1 MDGML
6 TPEDEE
12 SLKRVRWTVIDLV
25 VTKAATDYGELPKA
39 ASSISANAYAIAA
52 GIADMDSSTVHSQDM
67 VIEPHAILLKRLL
80 KPMYHFKVNELNR
93 LDPWDRNL
101 PYPSADKL
109 IFVDL
114 TDKTLWAAVDK
125 PKPLDDFYKDLV
137 DAELHKDKF
146 IGFTVDT
153 NPSTSLV
160 PLFELKMSLVDWWCK

>member
-1 MDGML
+1 MDGIL

-25 VTKAATDYGELPKA
+25 VTKATTEYGELPKA
-39 ASSISANAYAIAA
+39 ASSMSANTCATTV
-52 GIADMDSSTVHSQDM
+52 GIADMYASTVHSQDT

-80 KPMYHFKVNELNR
+80 KPMYHFKLNELSR
-93 LDPWDRNL
+93 LDSWDGNL
-101 PYPSADKL
+101 PYPSADRW

-125 PKPLDDFYKDLV
+125 AKPLDDFYRDLV

-160 PLFELKMSLVDWWCK
+160 PLLELKMSLVDWWCK